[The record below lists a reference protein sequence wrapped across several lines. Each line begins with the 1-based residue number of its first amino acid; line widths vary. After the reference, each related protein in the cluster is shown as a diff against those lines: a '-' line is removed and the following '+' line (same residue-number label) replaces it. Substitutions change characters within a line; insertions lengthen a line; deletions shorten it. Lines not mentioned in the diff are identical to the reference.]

1 MTYSAILHVIDAN
14 EPLSIAKEETLLLVL
29 IILDYF
35 LKREILI
42 CMDYLSMGSH
52 FVKFALSFFTN

>member
-29 IILDYF
+29 SFNNLRLFFKTRNSD
-35 LKREILI
+35 
-42 CMDYLSMGSH
+42 MHGLSEYGI
-52 FVKFALSFFTN
+52 SF